1 MRVQRA
7 ISGYLDWIAVE
18 RSLSRNTVSAYS
30 RDLERYLA
38 YLSTLGIDAL
48 DDIDAADAA
57 GFSEFLADEG
67 LSRSSIART
76 LTAVRSFHRFCTS
89 EGWTQS
95 SPARDLTLPKQDRR
109 LPKPITIEQVT
120 ALIEAAGA
128 QDPPVG
134 PRDAA
139 LIELLYGTGA
149 RITEAL
155 SLDVDDLDTEGGSV
169 RLFGKGNKERIVPLG
184 SYAVEAVSAY
194 LVRARPALAQKGRG
208 TPHLFLNLLG
218 RPLSRQSAWAVIQ
231 DAAARAGIAEHI
243 SPHTLRH
250 SYATHLLSG
259 GADIRVV
266 QELLGHAS
274 VTTTQIYTA
283 VTIETLRETYAISHP
298 RARSRD

>member
-30 RDLERYLA
+30 RDLERYLT

-57 GFSEFLADEG
+57 GFSEILADEG

-89 EGWTQS
+89 EGWTET

-184 SYAVEAVSAY
+184 SYAVRAVSSY

-208 TPHLFLNLLG
+208 TPRLFLNLLG

-231 DAAARAGIAEHI
+231 DAAARAGIEEHI

>member
-1 MRVQRA
+1 M
-7 ISGYLDWIAVE
+7 SGYLDWIAVE

-30 RDLERYLA
+30 RDLERYLT

-155 SLDVDDLDTEGGSV
+155 SLDVDDVDTEGGSV

-194 LVRARPALAQKGRG
+194 LVRARPALGQKGRG
-208 TPHLFLNLLG
+208 TPRLFLNLLG

-231 DAAARAGIAEHI
+231 DAAARAGIEEHI

>member
-30 RDLERYLA
+30 RDLERYLT

-155 SLDVDDLDTEGGSV
+155 SLDVDDVDTEGGSV

-194 LVRARPALAQKGRG
+194 LVRARPALGQKGRG
-208 TPHLFLNLLG
+208 TPRLFLNLLG

-231 DAAARAGIAEHI
+231 DAAARAGIEEHI

>member
-30 RDLERYLA
+30 RDLERYLT
-38 YLSTLGIDAL
+38 YLSTLGIDTL
-48 DDIDAADAA
+48 DDIDTGDAA

-128 QDPPVG
+128 QDPPAG

-155 SLDVDDLDTEGGSV
+155 SLDVDDVDTEGGSV

-208 TPHLFLNLLG
+208 TPRLFLNLLG

-231 DAAARAGIAEHI
+231 DAAARAGIEEHI

>member
-7 ISGYLDWIAVE
+7 VSGYLDWIAVE
-18 RSLSRNTVSAYS
+18 RSLSPNTVNAYS
-30 RDLERYLA
+30 RDLARYLA
-38 YLSTLGIDAL
+38 YLDGLGVAELDEIDSPVT
-48 DDIDAADAA
+48 A
-57 GFSEFLADEG
+57 GFSESLADEG
-67 LSRSSIART
+67 LSRSSVART
-76 LTAVRSFHRFCTS
+76 LTAVRSFHRFCVA
-89 EGWTQS
+89 EGWTQID
-95 SPARDLTLPKQDRR
+95 PARDLALPKQDRR
-109 LPKPITIEQVT
+109 LPKPITVEQV
-120 ALIEAAGA
+120 ADLIEAAAA
-128 QDPPVG
+128 QDPPLG

-155 SLDVDDLDTEGGSV
+155 ALDVDDVDMVGESV
-169 RLFGKGNKERIVPLG
+169 RLFGKGGKERIVPLG
-184 SYAVEAVSAY
+184 SYAVDAVGAY
-194 LVRARPALAQKGRG
+194 LVRARPALAQKGKG
-208 TPHLFLNLLG
+208 TSRLFLNLLG
-218 RPLSRQSAWAVIQ
+218 RPLSRQSAWAVVQ
-231 DAAARAGIAEHI
+231 DAAIRAGITGHI

-298 RARSRD
+298 RARSRT

>member
-30 RDLERYLA
+30 RDLERYLT

-155 SLDVDDLDTEGGSV
+155 SLDVDDVDTEGGSV

-208 TPHLFLNLLG
+208 TPRLFLNLLG

>member
-30 RDLERYLA
+30 RDLERYLT

-155 SLDVDDLDTEGGSV
+155 SLDVDDVDTEGGSV

-208 TPHLFLNLLG
+208 TPRLFLNLLG

-231 DAAARAGIAEHI
+231 DAAARAGIEEHI